1 MKTFYTLLLAF
12 GLCLTSHAQ
21 SNANIVNY
29 HNASSQVQNE
39 LNNLLSGNLN
49 KLLLQTGFPA
59 KQLSN
64 DNQGIKLVQ
73 VVESNSISNEIL
85 ADFSGDYSK
94 VKAVVLSNI
103 TTNSSFVSALDLTS
117 FNALQ
122 YIVIN
127 STETLSNT
135 FVQNMLQNVQLPPNV
150 TIVYKQDVLM

>member
-21 SNANIVNY
+21 SNVNVVNY
-29 HNASSQVQNE
+29 KNASSQIQSQLEMLLQGNQNR
-39 LNNLLSGNLN
+39 
-49 KLLLQTGFPA
+49 LLLQSGFPV
-59 KQLSN
+59 KHLSN

-94 VKAVVLSNI
+94 VKAIVFSNI
-103 TTNSSFVSALDLTS
+103 TTNSSVISALDLTS
-117 FNALQ
+117 FHALQ